1 MMKRNGSIASALFTA
16 LSMAGIVALFSQT
29 GVAPL
34 TPAGGHK
41 GSTTSLDPG
50 WGVREDV
57 SGIVPMA
64 LEKGVKIQLEG
75 TAQPLDGSKQP
86 IRLRLR

>member
-1 MMKRNGSIASALFTA
+1 MKRNGSIASALFTA

-29 GVAPL
+29 GAAPL
-34 TPAGGHK
+34 SSAGIRK

-50 WGVREDV
+50 WTVQEDV

-64 LEKGVKIQLEG
+64 LEKGVKIQLEA
-75 TAQPLDGSKQP
+75 TAQQADPSKPP